1 MKPGVELHPPKLQLA
16 RKASVAATIKEVV
29 MLYNHENSAEAT
41 VVDMDSGK
49 VLSKVLEVNTWAGWV
64 KVHTTLDAQ
73 GRAAG
78 ERIRFGSI
86 YAIQGLESMP
96 CLFHCYGKLQ

>member
-1 MKPGVELHPPKLQLA
+1 
-16 RKASVAATIKEVV
+16 
-29 MLYNHENSAEAT
+29 MLYSHKNAAGAT

-49 VLSKVLEVNTWAGWV
+49 VLSKVLEVNTRAGWV
-64 KVHTTLDAQ
+64 KVHPTLRLDAQ
-73 GRAAG
+73 GRAVG

-96 CLFHCYGKLQ
+96 CLFHCYGREQSQA

>member
-1 MKPGVELHPPKLQLA
+1 
-16 RKASVAATIKEVV
+16 
-29 MLYNHENSAEAT
+29 MLYNAQNARGAT

-49 VLSKVLEVNTWAGWV
+49 TLAKVLEVNARAGWV
-64 KVHTTLDAQ
+64 KVGHDPWRLDAQ
-73 GRAAG
+73 GRVIG

-96 CLFHCYGKLQ
+96 CMFHCYGRLQ